1 MLPPIR
7 VIGVDHGLHH
17 TGYGILIKQ
26 NKQIS
31 CLAWGTIDTSSRHP
45 MARRLQ
51 QIYSEL
57 HAVIERWSPAVMA
70 LESAIY
76 AQNVRT
82 ALIMGQARGAALL
95 AAANAE
101 IEIFE
106 YAPKKIKSAV
116 VGNGAATKE
125 QVRFMITRILSLPDK
140 ELPFDASDAL
150 AAGICH
156 LNQLQLR

>member
-1 MLPPIR
+1 MPPPIR

-17 TGYGILIKQ
+17 TGYGIVVKTNQVIA
-26 NKQIS
+26 
-31 CLAWGTIDTSSRHP
+31 CLAWGTINTSPQHS

-51 QIYSEL
+51 QIYREL
-57 HAVIERWSPAVMA
+57 RGVIECWTPAVMA

-95 AAANAE
+95 AAANAAL
-101 IEIFE
+101 EIFE

-125 QVRFMITRILSLPDK
+125 QVRFMVSRILDLPEK
-140 ELPFDASDAL
+140 ALPFDAADAL